1 MATNYEGLIDVGGEI
16 RTTEGKAF
24 KDPTEL
30 AGHLGID
37 AQNID
42 WGQIQKQ
49 NVDALSEKPSVV
61 SPDALDNSQ
70 FNLPPVT
77 PSNVGASTIDKAGG
91 LNAQGDYFRQQAD
104 LANKQY
110 EDAQKRQDEMLNQLN
125 ESQTSAQDFLA
136 QQQDQ
141 FKIQEQF
148 NQITNLIT
156 EATDIQG
163 NLNNI
168 IEQRDLALIG
178 ADGMPISLEHI
189 RGEKE
194 LISRKF
200 DARIASESA
209 RLSSKQATIQ
219 AVQGNIS
226 QARSFVNDAVD
237 AMTFDQQQRVDL
249 LGTFIDLN
257 RDTINSLDAKYQNSI
272 QGAMDTANT
281 QLDIARED
289 AQAKMD
295 LVTQAAQYGV
305 ALNVDNMT
313 LEQANQAFAET
324 VAPIANTGTGGA
336 GIEPDEE
343 LSDIDYDFREAARL
357 VIAEEAISP
366 EASGEQYGKLIE
378 ALTAEYPNLTSGAI
392 DRRLIQAIQDI
403 KGTQPETPQQVDDNI
418 GSDFITDAEALSGK
432 TQAVKS
438 REVAR
443 QNAINRG
450 LKIFLDPT
458 TGEFVN
464 I

>member
-1 MATNYEGLIDVGGEI
+1 MHYL
-16 RTTEGKAF
+16 K
-24 KDPTEL
+24 
-30 AGHLGID
+30 
-37 AQNID
+37 
-42 WGQIQKQ
+42 
-49 NVDALSEKPSVV
+49 KPSVV

-272 QGAMDTANT
+272 RGAMDTANT

-343 LSDIDYDFREAARL
+343 LVGMDAAIRDATDDIINMERL
-357 VIAEEAISP
+357 GVSTNEEYWKIVDEIAT
-366 EASGEQYGKLIE
+366 ASGRSREYIDKLISTGWE
-378 ALTAEYPNLTSGAI
+378 PTCKCEIKETIPCLVLDPFNGSGTTGVVAHLKSANYVGI
-392 DRRLIQAIQDI
+392 DLNKKYI
-403 KGTQPETPQQVDDNI
+403 K
-418 GSDFITDAEALSGK
+418 L
-432 TQAVKS
+432 S
-438 REVAR
+438 RER
-443 QNAINRG
+443 L
-450 LKIFLDPT
+450 LKDIFV
-458 TGEFVN
+458 EEVN
-464 I
+464 FNE